1 MEIIGVDI
9 GGTKC
14 TVVRADAEGTVADT
28 RSFPTGDVR
37 DTLARL
43 YDAAGEL
50 IRGPDVVFGVTCG
63 GPIDARAGLIL
74 SPPNLPGW
82 DEVPVTRDLVAC
94 FGGRAFLMNDADA
107 GALAEWRWGAA
118 RGAEDVIFCTHGTGF
133 GAGLILG
140 SRLYEGATGAAG
152 EIGHV
157 RLEADGPVGYGKAG
171 SVEGFCSGG
180 GIARLAARMARERGT
195 EAPLTAREIALAARE
210 GDGLCREVMNAS
222 GRQLGRA
229 LAVLVDLLNPEVI
242 VLGGIFPRAG
252 DLLRDAMEEALRDEA
267 LARSAEACRIVP
279 AELGESI
286 GERAPVAAALYRTG
300 AFG

>member
-14 TVVRADAEGTVADT
+14 TVVRADAEGAIADT
-28 RSFPTGDVR
+28 RSFPTGEAQ
-37 DTLARL
+37 DTLAKL
-43 YDAAGEL
+43 YDVARQL
-50 IRGPDVVFGVTCG
+50 IRGTDLVFGVTCG
-63 GPIDARAGLIL
+63 GPLDARAGLIL

-82 DEVPVTRDLVAC
+82 DEVPITRDLVAC
-94 FGGRAFLMNDADA
+94 FGGSAYLMNDADA

-140 SRLYEGATGAAG
+140 GRLYEGATGAAG

-180 GIARLAARMARERGT
+180 GIARLAARMAREMGT
-195 EAPLTAREIALAARE
+195 EAPLTARDIAESARD
-210 GDGLCREVMNAS
+210 GDGFCHDVMKAS

-229 LAVLVDLLNPEVI
+229 LAVLVDLFNPEVI

-252 DLLRDAMEEALRDEA
+252 DLLGDAMEEALREEA
-267 LARSAEACRIVP
+267 LPHSVGACRVVP
-279 AELGESI
+279 AELGGSI

-300 AFG
+300 ALG